1 MLVKQENLKNYFHN
15 CLHSALHKHRVQ
27 AEDHTIS
34 YLINLLDTFSRS
46 DKFLDHVEGRSPHKP
61 LAMYYSD
68 AVNSCSRYEQNFA
81 LRRLGDLSLFIVGLF
96 SNSLCS
102 KTVDVDYYV
111 AMGGSAYGHLSESNH
126 KFGND
131 SYLSNVFCELSNKF
145 VDFADILSDVNE
157 NQNSSNKNILR
168 TYEVWLRTQSKR
180 ARNIL
185 VEHGIQPIMHTSSM
199 KRQ

>member
-1 MLVKQENLKNYFHN
+1 MLVKQESLKDYFHN
-15 CLHSALHKHRVQ
+15 CLHCALHKHRVY

-34 YLINLLDTFSRS
+34 YLTNLLDTFSRS
-46 DKFLDHVEGRSPHKP
+46 DNFLDHVEGRSTHRP
-61 LAMYYSD
+61 LAMYYSE
-68 AVNSCSRYEQNFA
+68 AVNSSSKFEKTYA

-96 SNSLCS
+96 SDSLCS

-111 AMGGSAYGHLSESNH
+111 AMGGSAYGHLSENNH
-126 KFGND
+126 QLGND
-131 SYLSNVFCELSNKF
+131 SYMSNIFYELSNKF
-145 VDFADILSDVNE
+145 VDFADVLSEVNE
-157 NQNSSNKNILR
+157 KQNISNKNILR

-185 VEHGIQPIMHTSSM
+185 VEHGIQPIMHVSSM